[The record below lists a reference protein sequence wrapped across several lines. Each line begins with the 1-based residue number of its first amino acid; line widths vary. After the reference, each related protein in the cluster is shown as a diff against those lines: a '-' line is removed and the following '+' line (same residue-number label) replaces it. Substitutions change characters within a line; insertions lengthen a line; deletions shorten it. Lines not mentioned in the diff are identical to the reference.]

1 MMVRVRKFNLT
12 VTDIEIYLEA
22 LLYGARRCSSIER
35 YRRHE
40 IMEQAAKLLIA
51 GLVAGCALVQ
61 SAFAQQ
67 PDAFAP
73 QLVLAG
79 GKILT
84 MDGRATVAE
93 ALAVRDGRILAVG
106 SDAAIKP
113 LAGPQTR
120 VIDLAG
126 KTVVPGLI
134 DTHAHFK
141 AAGLGDYVV
150 NLGAAK
156 NVAGALD
163 IIKEFVAG
171 KKPGAWIT
179 TGGWH
184 PPSQLVEKRYLTR
197 QELDSVSPD
206 NPVYL
211 RTVGHFSMASS
222 LALKMAGIDRTTPDP
237 SGGSFERDTSGDL
250 TGVLVETAIPRVE
263 DVVPPYTEED
273 EIRQYTIAEAALNS
287 FGITSVVEGATS
299 ARDTRILEKIALAGT
314 ATLRVGTMFRPE
326 PPAELSAW
334 EAIMSGNG
342 ATSGFGDD
350 WLKLGGIKIFYDGGM
365 TLKTA
370 LMRDVYPDSHDDY
383 HGIAQQTPE
392 RLKQLVS
399 IANKYN
405 WRVGVHV
412 VGDLGVDQ
420 VLDAFEAADK
430 EKSIK
435 DRRFILIHASLI
447 RPEQME
453 RAGKLGVRIDF
464 QNVFMWDKAATV
476 ERFLGKATA
485 DRAVPT
491 RTLIDKMGLDSLGAG
506 TDFPVNPIN
515 PFLNMFIMVTRKDPA
530 GQIYGAS
537 EAISRE
543 QALRLYTSAASR
555 YMFEEARKGTLEV
568 GKLADLVILSADFMN
583 VPEDQIKN
591 IKADMTVVG
600 GKVVFQR

>member
-1 MMVRVRKFNLT
+1 MKFTSLW
-12 VTDIEIYLEA
+12 
-22 LLYGARRCSSIER
+22 
-35 YRRHE
+35 
-40 IMEQAAKLLIA
+40 IA
-51 GLVAGCALVQ
+51 GILVAAALP
-61 SAFAQQ
+61 AAAQQ
-67 PDAFAP
+67 RNVNDPD
-73 QLVLAG
+73 LVLVG
-79 GKILT
+79 GKVLT
-84 MDGRATVAE
+84 MDSGSTVAE
-93 ALAVRDGRILAVG
+93 AVAVRDGKILAVG
-106 SDAAIKP
+106 STASVRP
-113 LAGPQTR
+113 LAGAQTR

-134 DTHAHFK
+134 DTHAHFG
-141 AAGLGDYVV
+141 AAGLGAYVV
-150 NLGAAK
+150 NLSPAK
-156 NVAGALD
+156 NVAEALQLL
-163 IIKEFVAG
+163 KAFVA
-171 KKPGAWIT
+171 KKQAGEWIT

-184 PPSQLVEKRYLTR
+184 PPSQLAEKRYLTR
-197 QELDSVSPD
+197 QEIDSVTPN

-211 RTVGHFSMASS
+211 RTVGHFAMANS
-222 LALKMAGIDRTTPDP
+222 LALQKAGIDKTTPDP
-237 SGGSFERDTSGDL
+237 SGGSFERDAAGEL
-250 TGVLVETAIPRVE
+250 TGVLVETAIPLVE
-263 DVVPPYTEED
+263 NRVPPFTEAEQ
-273 EIRQYTIAEAALNS
+273 INQYKVAEAALNS

-299 ARDTRILEKIALAGT
+299 ARDTRTLQKIALSKE
-314 ATLRVGTMFRPE
+314 ATLRVGLMYRPE

-334 EAIMSGNG
+334 EAIMNGSG

-350 WLKLGGIKIFYDGGM
+350 WLKFGGIKIFYDGGM

-370 LMRDVYPDSHDDY
+370 MMRDVYPDSHDDY

-399 IANKYN
+399 ICNKYD

-453 RAGKLGVRIDF
+453 RAHRLGVRVDF

-476 ERFLGKATA
+476 ERFLGKAVA

-491 RTLIDKMGLDSLGAG
+491 KSLIDKMGLDNLGAG

-515 PFLNMFIMVTRKDPA
+515 PFLNMYIMVTRKDPN
-530 GQIYGAS
+530 GHVYGAA
-537 EAISRE
+537 EAIGRE

-555 YMFEEARKGTLEV
+555 YMFDEARKGTLEA
-568 GKLADLVILSADFMN
+568 GKLADLVVLSADFMS

-591 IKADMTVVG
+591 ITADMTLVG